1 LYDDSQY
8 RKEQGLTMKLATVLL
23 ITLIYTAPA
32 YATKDKS
39 ASYQMG
45 TFVSSS
51 VATDGTIT
59 NTLHGDGI
67 TVAGSVYENHLAVY
81 MVKVADGYWHLET
94 YTQNKDSMLRGMG
107 MTPMHFKSEKD
118 NPLDVLKGGERVL
131 FRVEKHQKLNGVE
144 ISIYIPYADNPD
156 KEFHF
161 IGYFNPDTR
170 PSQPQKASDNVKAMC
185 DAHKLSPEL
194 EKQYCVE
201 QPLAAVPAPSP
212 ASPTDATEQY
222 SPTDLQTAANLAA
235 LSCAQIKTLILS
247 NSQLATYLPYTWK
260 TAQTRCKQ

>member
-1 LYDDSQY
+1 
-8 RKEQGLTMKLATVLL
+8 MKLTTLLL
-23 ITLIYTAPA
+23 IALTIAVPA

-45 TFVSSS
+45 TFISSS
-51 VATDGTIT
+51 VAADGTIS
-59 NTLHGDGI
+59 NTLHGDGT
-67 TVAGSVYENHLAVY
+67 TVAGSVYENHIAVY
-81 MVKVADGYWHLET
+81 TIKVADGHWNLNT

-131 FRVEKHQKLNGVE
+131 FRVEKHQKINGVE
-144 ISIYIPYADNPD
+144 VSVYIPYADKPD

-161 IGYFNPDTR
+161 IGYFYPDTT

-201 QPLAAVPAPSP
+201 QPPAAASIPAPPSP
-212 ASPTDATEQY
+212 ADATGQY
-222 SPTDLQTAANLAA
+222 SPNDLQTAAKLAA

-247 NSQLATYLPYTWK
+247 NSQMATYLPYTWK
-260 TAQTRCKQ
+260 TAQARCKQ